1 MIFPKVVCPSWQAIG
16 GWLVDGHIKPAEQ
29 LLQVASPF
37 KEYVPGEQAPD
48 NDMGVGQANPGGHGV
63 QYETPWNTKRR
74 KIDCKTILKNIY

>member
-1 MIFPKVVCPSWQAIG
+1 MSYLGVRHAAPAGHSLQFNWLIFPKVVCPSWQAIG

-48 NDMGVGQANPGGHGV
+48 NDMGVGQANPAGHGV
-63 QYETPWNTKRR
+63 Q
-74 KIDCKTILKNIY
+74 

>member
-1 MIFPKVVCPSWQAIG
+1 M
-16 GWLVDGHIKPAEQ
+16 DGHIKPAEQ

-63 QYETPWNTKRR
+63 QYETP
-74 KIDCKTILKNIY
+74 